1 MLLWFRLKKFIHPFI
16 VFFASL
22 GGAGILLL
30 GILDG
35 SLLFIPLG
43 LDILLITMTARHHDQ
58 WLYFAGMATIGSVI
72 GSFTTDWVG
81 RQSGEAGLEK
91 LVSKRRVRFIEK
103 RVQARSAVAL
113 ALSAVAPPGFPFT
126 PVVLVAA
133 ALKYPRAKL
142 LGIVAVF
149 RFIRFIV
156 EALLAIKFGR
166 RVLKVAESQAAE
178 DIILAVVAISL
189 AGTAWALVSWVRS
202 SRSGAQ

>member
-1 MLLWFRLKKFIHPFI
+1 LKKFIRPFML
-16 VFFASL
+16 FFASL

-43 LDILLITMTARHHDQ
+43 LDILLVTMTARHHEQ
-58 WLYFAGMATIGSVI
+58 WLYYAAMATIGSVI
-72 GSFTTDWVG
+72 GCFTTDWVG
-81 RQSGEAGLEK
+81 RKGGEAGLEK
-91 LVSKRRVRFIEK
+91 FVSKRRLRFIEK

-113 ALSAVAPPGFPFT
+113 AISAVAPPGFPFT

-133 ALKYPRAKL
+133 ALKYPRVKL
-142 LGIVAVF
+142 LGTVAVF

-156 EALLAIKFGR
+156 EAQLAIKFGR

-178 DIILAVVAISL
+178 DIIFAVVAISL
-189 AGTAWALVSWVRS
+189 AGTVWALVSWTRS
-202 SRSGAQ
+202 SQSRAK

>member
-1 MLLWFRLKKFIHPFI
+1 LKKFIHPFI
-16 VFFASL
+16 LFFASL
-22 GGAGILLL
+22 GGVGILLL

-43 LDILLITMTARHHDQ
+43 LDILLVTMTARHHEQ
-58 WLYFAGMATIGSVI
+58 WLYYAAMAAIGSVS

-81 RQSGEAGLEK
+81 RKGGEAGLEK
-91 LVSKRRVRFIEK
+91 YVPKRRLRFIEK

-113 ALSAVAPPGFPFT
+113 AISAVAPPGFPFT

-133 ALKYPRAKL
+133 ALKYPRVKL

-149 RFIRFIV
+149 RFIRFMV
-156 EALLAIKFGR
+156 EAQLAVRFGR
-166 RVLKVAESQAAE
+166 RVLKVAESQGAE

-189 AGTAWALVSWVRS
+189 AGTVWALVSWTRS
-202 SRSGAQ
+202 SRRGAK

>member
-1 MLLWFRLKKFIHPFI
+1 LKKFFHPFFI
-16 VFFASL
+16 FFASL
-22 GGAGILLL
+22 GGVGILLL

-43 LDILLITMTARHHDQ
+43 LDLLLVTLTARHHEQ
-58 WLYFAGMATIGSVI
+58 WLYYAGMAAIGSVI
-72 GSFTTDWVG
+72 GSFTTDWIG
-81 RQSGEAGLEK
+81 RKGGEAGLQK
-91 LVSKRRVRFIEK
+91 LIPRRRLGFIEK

-149 RFIRFIV
+149 RFIRFAI
-156 EALLAIKFGR
+156 EAQLAVRFGR
-166 RVLKVAESQAAE
+166 RVLRVTESKIFE
-178 DIILAVVAISL
+178 DIVFAVVAISI
-189 AGTAWALVSWVRS
+189 AGTAWVILSWVRS
-202 SRSGAQ
+202 SRSRGQ